1 MSKAS
6 VFVELDV
13 ETGELH
19 VEGPWNDGIL
29 FLGLLEM
36 GKLAFLEGRMNADKK
51 PKFENKI
58 VVPQIVPPRKM

>member
-1 MSKAS
+1 MNKVS
-6 VFVELDV
+6 VFIEHDV
-13 ETGELH
+13 ETGELR

-51 PKFENKI
+51 PQFENKI
-58 VVPQIVPPRKM
+58 VVPHPIPPRKM